1 MEESVSDF
9 SEMRCPDLGKQWI
22 ERPVAEAAAESEE
35 VLQ

>member
-9 SEMRCPDLGKQWI
+9 SEMSCPDLGKQWI
-22 ERPVAEAAAESEE
+22 ERPVTEAAAESEE